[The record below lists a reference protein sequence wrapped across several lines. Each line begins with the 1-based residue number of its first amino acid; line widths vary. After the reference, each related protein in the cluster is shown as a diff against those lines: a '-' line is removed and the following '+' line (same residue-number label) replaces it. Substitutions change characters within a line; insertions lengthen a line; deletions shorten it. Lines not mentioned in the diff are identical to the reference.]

1 MRLTRTGWTTTLAI
15 AVFASVVPGLAHAQS
30 AAVRDLVARTAEQ
43 LSREPYRAPQ
53 PQPEAGRI
61 TYTDYMG
68 IRVKPGQEI
77 WGREKI
83 GFALHPMPLGGLH
96 ATPVA
101 IDIVEGNGTI
111 TPIAT
116 GPGFYEHSLP
126 KDHVPPDENLGISG
140 FRITAPLNSGKTLD
154 ELIVFQGASYFRAL
168 SKGQDYGLSARGLS
182 IDAGQPKPEEFP
194 QFRHFW
200 VEKPDGPRKLV
211 IHALLDSPSVTGAF
225 VFQIYP
231 GAPTA
236 IDVEAAIFP
245 RQDLASVGI
254 APLTSMYF
262 YSVGDNA
269 TSARDY
275 RPAVHDSDG
284 LLVANGNNER
294 LWRPLRNPATLRAS
308 SFGDSHPKG
317 FGLMQ
322 RQRDFSQYQD
332 LEARYHRRPSAWVEP
347 RGDWGTGSVE
357 LFELPTDSEYHDN
370 IVTQWKPSDPLR
382 AGQRYDFAYRLSWP
396 DRAPEDSIG
405 AIVNWTRS
413 GPAGLPSVS
422 NETERFVI
430 DYKLT
435 DKNAAVPL
443 PEAQVTSSAG
453 AVSGVTVQHNAMTG
467 GLRVSFLFD
476 PGAEVLADLR
486 LDLSLPNARAEVW
499 LYQWA
504 SRHKPDGAL

>member
-1 MRLTRTGWTTTLAI
+1 MRLTKPGWTAALLITVLSIAMPSLAQGQSTT
-15 AVFASVVPGLAHAQS
+15 
-30 AAVRDLVARTAEQ
+30 VRQLVSRTAEQ
-43 LSREPYRAPQ
+43 LSHEPYAAPL
-53 PQPEAGRI
+53 PRPEAARI

-68 IRVKPGQEI
+68 IRVKPGREI
-77 WGREKI
+77 WGSEKI

-96 ATPVA
+96 TTPVA
-101 IDIVEGNGTI
+101 IDIVDRDGVI
-111 TPIAT
+111 APLAT

-126 KDHVPPDENLGISG
+126 KDSVPADGNLGISG
-140 FRITAPLNSGKTLD
+140 FRITAPLNSAKTLD

-182 IDAGQPKPEEFP
+182 IDAGQSKPEEFP

-200 VEKPDGPRKLV
+200 IEKPDGPRKLV

-225 VFQIYP
+225 VFQVNP
-231 GAPTA
+231 GAPTV
-236 IDVEAAIFP
+236 IDVEAAIYP
-245 RQDLASVGI
+245 RQDLKGVGI

-262 YSVGDNA
+262 YSVGDGA
-269 TSARDY
+269 TPARDY

-284 LLVANGNNER
+284 LLVANGQGER

-308 SFGDSHPKG
+308 SFGDTHPKG
-317 FGLMQ
+317 FGLLQ

-370 IVTQWKPSDPLR
+370 IVAQWKPAEPLR
-382 AGQRYDFAYRLSWP
+382 AGQRYEYAYRISWP
-396 DRAPEDSIG
+396 DRASEDNIG
-405 AIVNWTRS
+405 AIVNWTRT
-413 GPAGLPSVS
+413 GPTGLPSVS
-422 NETERFVI
+422 GQTERFVI

-435 DKNAAVPL
+435 NRNSAQL
-443 PEAQVTSSAG
+443 PEARVTASAG
-453 AVSGVTVQHNAMTG
+453 AISGVTVQRNAMTG

-476 PGAEVLADLR
+476 PGTQVLSDLR
-486 LDLSLPNARAEVW
+486 VDLELPQARAEVW

-504 SRHKPDGAL
+504 PRQKPGGAL